1 MNFRPTRCANPDCP
15 FHQKPGGR
23 FIKKGFTRVRR
34 LNQYFRRYEC
44 KECHYT
50 FSSRSSKPDFR
61 HKKMDLNK
69 PLQQLLTEGNSIRA
83 SARILKMTYR
93 NTYKKFLWLIKQAK
107 VTREKLSFSATKI
120 YFDEMETIHHTKC
133 KPLSIAIAV
142 NEDYKILALQ
152 VAEMPA
158 KGRLARFSVMKYGPR
173 KDERD
178 SVMGQVFSLLK
189 SKLSRPP
196 GHVYS
201 DAKSSYRKHVEVN
214 FPESIYEV
222 HNRADKER
230 HRDRLH
236 EKLHKKTFDPL
247 FAVNQR
253 CAKLRSDIR
262 RLTRRSWC
270 TTKKPENLQGQLDL
284 YIVNQYGSA
293 FS

>member
-1 MNFRPTRCANPDCP
+1 MSFRPLHCSNTDCP
-15 FHQKPGGR
+15 FHQSVGGT
-23 FIKKGFTRVRR
+23 FIKKGFFKVRR
-34 LNQYFRRYEC
+34 LNQYIRRFEC
-44 KECHYT
+44 KQCHCT
-50 FSSRSSKPDFR
+50 FSSRSFKPDFR

-83 SARILKMTYR
+83 SARILNMTYK

-107 VTREKLSFSATKI
+107 VTRERLIFSAKKI

-133 KPLSIAIAV
+133 KPLSIAVAV
-142 NEDYKILALQ
+142 NEDYQILALQ

-178 SVMGQVFSLLK
+178 SVMGEVFRCLK
-189 SKLSRPP
+189 NRLSRPP
-196 GHVYS
+196 ENIYS
-201 DAKSSYRKHVEVN
+201 DAKSSYRKHVEGT
-214 FPESIYEV
+214 FPQSTYEV

-236 EKLHKKTFDPL
+236 EKLHKKRFDPL

-284 YIVNQYGSA
+284 YIVNQFGPA

>member
-1 MNFRPTRCANPDCP
+1 MPLHLFLKVLQAR
-15 FHQKPGGR
+15 
-23 FIKKGFTRVRR
+23 
-34 LNQYFRRYEC
+34 
-44 KECHYT
+44 
-50 FSSRSSKPDFR
+50 FSSQ
-61 HKKMDLNK
+61 KMDLNK

-83 SARILKMTYR
+83 SARILNMTYK

-107 VTREKLSFSATKI
+107 VTRERLIFSARQI

-133 KPLSIAIAV
+133 KPLSIAVAV
-142 NEDYKILALQ
+142 NEDYQILALQ

-178 SVMGQVFSLLK
+178 SVMGEVFRCLK
-189 SKLSRPP
+189 
-196 GHVYS
+196 
-201 DAKSSYRKHVEVN
+201 N
-214 FPESIYEV
+214 
-222 HNRADKER
+222 KER

-236 EKLHKKTFDPL
+236 EKLHKKRFDPL

-284 YIVNQYGSA
+284 YIVNQFGPA